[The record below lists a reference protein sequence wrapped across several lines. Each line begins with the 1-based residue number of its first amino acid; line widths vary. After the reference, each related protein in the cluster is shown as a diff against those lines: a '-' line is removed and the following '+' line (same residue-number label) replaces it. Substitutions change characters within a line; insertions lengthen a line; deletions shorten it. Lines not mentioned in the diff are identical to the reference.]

1 MKNWYDEGTILLIRI
16 LGSQRLQTYF
26 VLEEFETYV
35 LAVDLKRIAAPLP
48 IQKTFFETNRD
59 VAEMVEVLYND

>member
-1 MKNWYDEGTILLIRI
+1 MKNWYNEGTILLIRVF
-16 LGSQRLQTYF
+16 GQHMQTYF

-35 LAVDLKRIAAPLP
+35 LAVDLKRMAAPLP